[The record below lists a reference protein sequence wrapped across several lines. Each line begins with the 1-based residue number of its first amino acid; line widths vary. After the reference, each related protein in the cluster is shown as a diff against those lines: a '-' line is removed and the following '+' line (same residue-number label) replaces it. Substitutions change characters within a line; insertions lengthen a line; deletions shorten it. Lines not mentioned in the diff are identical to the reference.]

1 MADQDQLE
9 VSLAIIDEDL
19 RLLETLNDS
28 VFIESVDF
36 DVLAGMPNPVF
47 EVELQSEFQNSADQ
61 YVYHPPVNT
70 EVPQSLH
77 LMQPPLPLTDVMTDV
92 EATAMQPPPQHIMQ
106 HDVMQPLP
114 PTDVVM
120 TDVEA
125 ITMQPPPTDVVM
137 QPGVMQPSTTHGPG
151 PSSGVRARSPPPRAH
166 NFYSS
171 FDSDIMVDQYG
182 MEIPSTRRTRSQT
195 LSSVSSSTSSVATA
209 RHKYECNVCG
219 RKYVKS
225 YLPKHKCRPT

>member
-9 VSLAIIDEDL
+9 VSIAIIDEDL

-28 VFIESVDF
+28 VFIQSVDF

-106 HDVMQPLP
+106 PDV
-114 PTDVVM
+114 
-120 TDVEA
+120 
-125 ITMQPPPTDVVM
+125 
-137 QPGVMQPSTTHGPG
+137 G
-151 PSSGVRARSPPPRAH
+151 ARSPPPRRH
-166 NFYSS
+166 NFFSS

-209 RHKYECNVCG
+209 RDKYECNVCG

>member
-1 MADQDQLE
+1 
-9 VSLAIIDEDL
+9 
-19 RLLETLNDS
+19 
-28 VFIESVDF
+28 
-36 DVLAGMPNPVF
+36 
-47 EVELQSEFQNSADQ
+47 
-61 YVYHPPVNT
+61 
-70 EVPQSLH
+70 
-77 LMQPPLPLTDVMTDV
+77 MQPPIPLTDVMTDV

-106 HDVMQPLP
+106 HDVMQPL
-114 PTDVVM
+114 
-120 TDVEA
+120 
-125 ITMQPPPTDVVM
+125 PPTDVVM